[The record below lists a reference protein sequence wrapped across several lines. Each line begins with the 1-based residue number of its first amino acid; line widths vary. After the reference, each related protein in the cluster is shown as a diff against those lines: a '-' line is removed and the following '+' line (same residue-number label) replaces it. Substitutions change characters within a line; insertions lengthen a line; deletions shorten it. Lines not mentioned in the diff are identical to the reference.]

1 MLDEDEDERRQQ
13 CPLCDEDSCRHLV
26 GEGDPEYPE
35 SMEWSGG
42 LSDVPE
48 VWALISLAEE
58 TARDAFIEPEADG
71 HILKEIFADVPPW
84 DKIEEDQAPEDFFS
98 EHHPRVDVCSV
109 FWDSGSPGANGYV
122 YYVYMTEEDQA
133 QASKDLRR
141 LQELIFNQSGL
152 FVAAMSCC
160 EALRK
165 SPRNQR
171 AWYNL
176 ACYCARLSRK
186 ADCMFSLK
194 QAIYLDSKC
203 AKMAAADIDFDVL

>member
-26 GEGDPEYPE
+26 GEGDPQYPE

-84 DKIEEDQAPEDFFS
+84 DKIEEDQAPEDFFFRAPS
-98 EHHPRVDVCSV
+98 
-109 FWDSGSPGANGYV
+109 
-122 YYVYMTEEDQA
+122 
-133 QASKDLRR
+133 
-141 LQELIFNQSGL
+141 QS
-152 FVAAMSCC
+152 
-160 EALRK
+160 
-165 SPRNQR
+165 
-171 AWYNL
+171 
-176 ACYCARLSRK
+176 
-186 ADCMFSLK
+186 
-194 QAIYLDSKC
+194 
-203 AKMAAADIDFDVL
+203 